1 MCKKIPAWFKRPGEI
16 YVRMG
21 IAPPNVWRRV
31 SRIAMTVCMDWQIGG
46 EDPHCTALTFNY
58 DSLEDAITH

>member
-1 MCKKIPAWFKRPGEI
+1 MQ
-16 YVRMG
+16 MG